1 MNKKINLAVAGAALA
16 LGASAANAGIV
27 IPAGDWTL
35 DVNGN
40 VNAFM
45 NFSDADATSG
55 TAPVGALTTQARD
68 ALGEGNGQGINT
80 GLLPSWLGFTGT
92 TRQNNTDVSF
102 TISFQPNASDN
113 SAPYH
118 GDSKTPLNRQSYL
131 SFGDKSWG
139 SIKLGKD
146 IGIFASGAIL
156 NDMTLLGVGSG
167 ATGRSGGS
175 TTLGGIGTGYVYAAW
190 KGQATYTTPNMG
202 GFQAKVG
209 LMNPNNIPDAN
220 TKVTTRTY
228 QNDTTFV
235 GTAATMAGSASA
247 SVIKSASVTIT
258 SKGSAT
264 TDTTHTDT
272 VTGADAGAINQDR
285 FGIEAEASYSW
296 TGDVAG
302 KVWVSGASYEVTRQ
316 TAASTAAAP
325 VEQSY
330 DIEAFDIGASLSAG
344 NFGLVGYYYDGE
356 GLGTTLFGSNGVTAG
371 GNERDSDGGY
381 VQATYVI
388 PTGTKLGVAYGV
400 SNLDTASGETNATL
414 VKENERWTV
423 GAYHPLTK
431 HLNLVAEYNASE
443 STGQSSANKLE
454 SDSISLGAILFF

>member
-45 NFSDADATSG
+45 NFNDADAAQG
-55 TAPVGALTTQARD
+55 TAPVGDIANGQD
-68 ALGEGNGQGINT
+68 GLGESDSQGINT

-102 TISFQPNASDN
+102 TISFQPNASE
-113 SAPYH
+113 STGGA
-118 GDSKTPLNRQSYL
+118 GDAATPLNRQSYL

-167 ATGRSGGS
+167 ASGRSGDATS
-175 TTLGGIGTGYVYAAW
+175 LGGIGTGYVYAAW

-202 GFQAKVG
+202 GFQAKIG
-209 LMNPNNIPDAN
+209 LMNPNNIPDAG
-220 TKVTTRTY
+220 TAATTRTY
-228 QNDTTFV
+228 TTISTFNTATATIT
-235 GTAATMAGSASA
+235 GTTTTTTAASISTTVVSAGTVS
-247 SVIKSASVTIT
+247 TTT
-258 SKGSAT
+258 SLV
-264 TDTTHTDT
+264 DT
-272 VTGADAGAINQDR
+272 VTGAASGAVNQDR

-296 TGDVAG
+296 AGDVAG
-302 KVWVSGASYEVTRQ
+302 KVWVSGASYDVTRIKALTTATQQ
-316 TAASTAAAP
+316 T
-325 VEQSY
+325 Y
-330 DIEAFDIGASLSAG
+330 DITAFDVGASLSAG
-344 NFGLVGYYYDGE
+344 NFGLVGYWYDGE
-356 GLGTTLFGSNGVTAG
+356 GLGTTLFGNNGVTASAK
-371 GNERDSDGGY
+371 ERDSDGGY

-414 VKENERWTV
+414 VDENERWTV

-431 HLNLVAEYNASE
+431 HLNLVAEYNATE
-443 STGQSSANKLE
+443 STGQTSSNKAE
-454 SDSISLGAILFF
+454 QDTFSLGAILFF

>member
-16 LGASAANAGIV
+16 LGATAANAGIV

-45 NFSDADATSG
+45 NFNDADAAKG
-55 TAPVGALTTQARD
+55 TAPTGAIANGQD
-68 ALGEGNGQGINT
+68 GLGESDSQGINT
-80 GLLPSWLGFTGT
+80 GLLPAWLGFTGT

-102 TISFQPNASDN
+102 TISFQPNVSDN
-113 SAPYH
+113 TAAYH

-167 ATGRSGGS
+167 ASGRSGGA
-175 TTLGGIGTGYVYAAW
+175 TTLGGIGTGYIYAAW

-202 GFQAKVG
+202 GFQAKIG

-220 TKVTTRTY
+220 TKATTRTY
-228 QNDTTFV
+228 TTTTTV
-235 GTAATMAGSASA
+235 TNGATTLTGSTITTKSLSISATVTTAVTVTAA
-247 SVIKSASVTIT
+247 
-258 SKGSAT
+258 
-264 TDTTHTDT
+264 TTHTDT
-272 VTGADAGAINQDR
+272 VTGADAGAVNQDR
-285 FGIEAEASYSW
+285 FGVEAEAAYSW

-302 KVWVSGASYEVTRQ
+302 KVWVSAASYEVTRIKG
-316 TAASTAAAP
+316 STAATK
-325 VEQSY
+325 QTY

-356 GLGTTLFGSNGVTAG
+356 GLGTTLFGYLGVDAN

-414 VKENERWTV
+414 VEENERWTV

-443 STGQSSANKLE
+443 SQGQTSSNSTE
-454 SDSISLGAILFF
+454 NDSISLGAILFF